1 MKTLIKLIVI
11 VLSINFSNA
20 QQDKGHTI
28 TVSIDNVRNDKGKV
42 IISLRSAETF
52 MKGKG
57 LDSGESK
64 IKDGKIT
71 VTFKNVKPG
80 TYALLALHDEN
91 GNYMMDF
98 EGNGMPKEDY
108 GMSNNPVFFGPPQFN
123 DAKFELTDKDL
134 DFKIKF

>member
-42 IISLRSAETF
+42 IISLHSAETF